1 VHLLCSAECTAGA
14 GLEEA
19 IMQNDVE
26 RSRRSRGFMEDYLR
40 RIGATPLL
48 TREGEVEL
56 ARSIERS
63 EQEIFETI
71 LEAPAGLREFL
82 ALSDRL
88 DEGVFQ
94 VKDLLLEE
102 DDDDFEDVCVA
113 QERVQKIFSA
123 ARRSHQ
129 KASAIERK
137 LEACGGERGEL
148 EERLAQLRART
159 MRTLR
164 RIRPSR
170 RLIASIIERLASMA
184 RKVESS
190 AWVIAAIEKSEGR
203 TAGSILTD
211 CRNAVRRGVQLAERK
226 RLGALKRRIVDAR
239 RAIGEIELESAM
251 SAKDLSAV
259 CRRIRRCARAAEQ
272 AKADLV
278 ESNLRLVVSFA
289 KKLGNRGLP
298 LPDLIQE
305 GNLGLMKAVDK
316 FDYRRGYKF
325 STYSVWWIRQT
336 MTRAIVEQG
345 RTVRLP
351 VHTAEAVSKVYRT
364 TRMLVQ
370 QLGREPTEEEI
381 AAAMEV
387 TPERIRALR
396 IFAGSASSLDA
407 PIDEDDGTCTLQDFL
422 QDRTAPDGLE
432 TCIAI
437 DLKEKLA
444 QVLDR
449 LPMRERRVLRMR
461 FGLDAD
467 REHTLSEVGQDFSLT
482 RERIR
487 QIEMQALRRLRRECY
502 MEGLQHLIDQ

>member
-1 VHLLCSAECTAGA
+1 MRSN
-14 GLEEA
+14 
-19 IMQNDVE
+19 ID
-26 RSRRSRGFMEDYLR
+26 RSRRSRTFMEDYLQ

-56 ARSIERS
+56 ARSIEMR
-63 EQEIFETI
+63 EQEVLDTI
-71 LEAPAGLREFL
+71 LESPLGLNEYL
-82 ALSDRL
+82 ALADRL
-88 DEGVFQ
+88 DEGVLQ

-102 DDDDFEDVCVA
+102 DDEDFEDELA
-113 QERVQKIFSA
+113 ARERIQKIFSRA
-123 ARRSHQ
+123 KRAHQ
-129 KASAIERK
+129 KASQVERK
-137 LEACGGERGEL
+137 LAGADSEQRDEL
-148 EERLAQLRART
+148 RQRVERLRE
-159 MRTLR
+159 RTLQTLK
-164 RIRPSR
+164 RIRPSK
-170 RLIASIIERLASMA
+170 RLLASIIERLASLA
-184 RKVESS
+184 RTVES
-190 AWVIAAIEKSEGR
+190 AVWTIAAIEKSEGR
-203 TAGSILTD
+203 AVGTILTQ
-211 CRNAVRRGVQLAERK
+211 CRHAARRGLSREERLRLA
-226 RLGALKRRIVDAR
+226 ALKRRIEAAR
-239 RAIGEIELESAM
+239 QEIGKVEAEAAM
-251 SAKDLSAV
+251 SAKELLSTYQ
-259 CRRIRRCARAAEQ
+259 RIRCAAGAAER

-370 QLGREPTEEEI
+370 QLGREPSEEEI
-381 AAAMEV
+381 AGAMEV
-387 TPERIRALR
+387 SPERIRALR
-396 IFAGSASSLDA
+396 IFAGSSSSLDA
-407 PIDEDDGTCTLQDFL
+407 PIDEDDGACTLQDFL
-422 QDRTAPDGLE
+422 QDRTVPDGLE
-432 TCIAI
+432 TCLAI
-437 DLKEKLA
+437 DLKQKLA
-444 QVLDR
+444 GVLER
-449 LPMRERRVLRMR
+449 LPMRERRVLRLR
-461 FGLDAD
+461 FGLDTE

-502 MEGLQHLIDQ
+502 QEGLQHLIDQ